1 MPVARVSEIPRR
13 VEYGIVTRETV
24 DDIFNRRLL
33 AADLLSRTQDRRVA
47 HAATMV
53 RTTLEAVR
61 DELLETIA

>member
-1 MPVARVSEIPRR
+1 VHRVSNLASKA
-13 VEYGIVTRETV
+13 VYGVITPETV